1 MMNGFWTTVLS
12 TAGASA
18 IISGVIT
25 SVASIWLQHRYNRK
39 IESFKADLSKMLN
52 EDQTRFNWWYLEKAK
67 AIKAIYANL
76 ATASYLLQKIHSIET
91 DPRWQ
96 INQQTQN
103 QSRQETLF
111 LLIDAL
117 EKNTKDWFQLRLF
130 FEEKDDF
137 HIQDNILDEAHFL
150 EFYVLRLA
158 NNKIEDL
165 RNIGP
170 VLLNEIEGKMRLLRS
185 TFRDTLGVPDQNA
198 ESSSPQAHVDTSSKK
213 DEVK

>member
-1 MMNGFWTTVLS
+1 MSEFWTTVLS

-18 IISGVIT
+18 IISGIIT
-25 SVASIWLQHRYNRK
+25 SVASIWLQHRYNKK
-39 IESFKADLSKMLN
+39 IESFKADISQMLN
-52 EDQTRFNWWYLEKAK
+52 EKQTRFNWWYLEKAK
-67 AIKAIYANL
+67 AIKTIYANL

-96 INQQTQN
+96 INQQTQDK
-103 QSRQETLF
+103 SRQETLF
-111 LLIDAL
+111 LLIDTL

-165 RNIGP
+165 RNLGP
-170 VLLNEIEGKMRLLRS
+170 VLLDEIEGKMKLLRNA
-185 TFRDTLGVPDQNA
+185 FRDTLGVQKQNT
-198 ESSSPQAHVDTSSKK
+198 ETSSPQTTVDTSSMN
-213 DEVK
+213 EVKS

>member
-1 MMNGFWTTVLS
+1 MNEFWTTVLS

-18 IISGVIT
+18 IISGIIT
-25 SVASIWLQHRYNRK
+25 SVASIWLQHRYNKK
-39 IESFKADLSKMLN
+39 IESFKADISQMLN
-52 EDQTRFNWWYLEKAK
+52 EKQTRFNWWYLEKAK
-67 AIKAIYANL
+67 AIKTIYANL

-96 INQQTQN
+96 INQQTQDK
-103 QSRQETLF
+103 SRQETLF

-165 RNIGP
+165 RNLGP
-170 VLLNEIEGKMRLLRS
+170 VLLDEIEGKMKLLRNA
-185 TFRDTLGVPDQNA
+185 FRDTLGVQKQNTEA
-198 ESSSPQAHVDTSSKK
+198 SSPQTTVDTFSMN
-213 DEVK
+213 EVKS